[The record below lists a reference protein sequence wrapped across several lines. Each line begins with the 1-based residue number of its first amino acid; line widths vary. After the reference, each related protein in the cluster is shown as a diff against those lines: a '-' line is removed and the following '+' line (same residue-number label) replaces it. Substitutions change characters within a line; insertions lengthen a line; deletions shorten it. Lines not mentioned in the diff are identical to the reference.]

1 MRQSLEAYCKQ
12 VGSLDLLREWDAA
25 GNAPLTPAD
34 VSYGSK
40 KKVWWRCAHGHRW
53 QAVVTA
59 RTAGGNGCP
68 YCAGLRP
75 WPGETDL
82 ATCYPALAAEW
93 DAEKNGAL
101 TPQEVL
107 PGSHRQVWWKSAQ
120 GHSLQAM
127 INTRAPGCG
136 CPVCAN
142 RAVRAQDNSLAVT
155 DPGLAA
161 EWYQPKNGKLTP
173 RDVVAGTRRKVWW
186 QCAHGHIWQATI
198 VSRAHSGAGCP
209 VCTGKQI
216 VPGENDLASR
226 YPQIAAEWDTARN
239 APLTPE
245 QVSPY
250 SNRRV
255 WWRCALGHEWKT
267 AVYTR
272 THAASGC
279 PYCSGHKVLAGFNDL
294 ATLVPEVAAQWHPT
308 RNGTLTPQ
316 MVTPGSKKYAWWLC
330 PEGHVWRAI
339 IGSRA
344 GARRCGCPVCAGRG
358 KSVRQDRYAKMIAAR
373 RAEQG
378 ARQVSGPGET

>member
-1 MRQSLEAYCKQ
+1 M
-12 VGSLDLLREWDAA
+12 
-25 GNAPLTPAD
+25 
-34 VSYGSK
+34 
-40 KKVWWRCAHGHRW
+40 
-53 QAVVTA
+53 
-59 RTAGGNGCP
+59 
-68 YCAGLRP
+68 
-75 WPGETDL
+75 
-82 ATCYPALAAEW
+82 
-93 DAEKNGAL
+93 
-101 TPQEVL
+101 
-107 PGSHRQVWWKSAQ
+107 
-120 GHSLQAM
+120 
-127 INTRAPGCG
+127 
-136 CPVCAN
+136 
-142 RAVRAQDNSLAVT
+142 
-155 DPGLAA
+155 
-161 EWYQPKNGKLTP
+161 
-173 RDVVAGTRRKVWW
+173 
-186 QCAHGHIWQATI
+186 
-198 VSRAHSGAGCP
+198 
-209 VCTGKQI
+209 
-216 VPGENDLASR
+216 PGENDLASR

-294 ATLVPEVAAQWHPT
+294 VTLVPEVAAQWHPT